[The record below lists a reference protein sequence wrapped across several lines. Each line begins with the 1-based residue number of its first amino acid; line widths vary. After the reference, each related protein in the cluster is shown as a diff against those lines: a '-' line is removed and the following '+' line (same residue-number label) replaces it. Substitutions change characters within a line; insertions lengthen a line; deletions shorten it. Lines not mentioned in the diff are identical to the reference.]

1 MKRAPFYS
9 GIILLSALFLAA
21 SAGPASAV
29 VPLKIN
35 FQGRLDES
43 GQPVD
48 ATKTFVFRIYDAL
61 TGGTPLWVSQSQPI
75 AVSKGVFSAE
85 LAAGYLSDLSTPSD
99 ISTATFSG
107 ARYVEIVVDGQT
119 LSPRQ
124 EIVSAPY
131 ALVAQSLSPDAQLP
145 ASSIADGSV
154 TDVKVTLS
162 TAAISSGKFS
172 DDRVTITTGAFNGG
186 FNAADKLVQ
195 LQSNGYLPALN
206 GSQLYN
212 VSVTTAGL
220 SGTITD
226 ASVQL
231 STGAITSGRFSDDR
245 VAITTGAVAGG
256 FNGAYQLV
264 QLDASDK
271 LPALDGS
278 RLYNVSVTTAGL
290 SGTITDASV
299 QLSTGA
305 IISGRFGDDRVS
317 ITTAAVASGKFSDDR
332 VLITTGAFTGG
343 FNGAD
348 QLARLNSAG
357 NLAIS
362 GGLWAASLQVSGAL
376 TAGGGLTLP
385 VTIVTSTYTATAND
399 VTLIINSAA
408 SGAITVELPSAVGIA
423 GRIYIVKCE
432 NTNGAAYDYV
442 APYGSETID
451 AGSYD
456 ASNPY
461 PMMAP
466 NSLVLQSDGANWII
480 VTYI

>member
-231 STGAITSGRFSDDR
+231 STGAI
-245 VAITTGAVAGG
+245 
-256 FNGAYQLV
+256 
-264 QLDASDK
+264 
-271 LPALDGS
+271 
-278 RLYNVSVTTAGL
+278 
-290 SGTITDASV
+290 
-299 QLSTGA
+299 
-305 IISGRFGDDRVS
+305 ISGRFGDDRVS